1 MTTYQHMNQATRY
14 RVQYPDDEG
23 WTRTTTVD
31 FPTLVGLLGSTA
43 DALRIIFRGPG
54 SMMWDLKL
62 LACDTYGDPRPLRL
76 CGDDAQ
82 PTTCDNGCGS
92 ATDDPEGQAWHDE
105 TCPSCHAMI
114 LDAGGMIHRMW
125 Y

>member
-1 MTTYQHMNQATRY
+1 MSHATRVLPLASCHAVAHTGTMTYQHMNQTEPCNQGQATRY

-31 FPTLVGLLGSTA
+31 FPTL
-43 DALRIIFRGPG
+43 
-54 SMMWDLKL
+54 
-62 LACDTYGDPRPLRL
+62 
-76 CGDDAQ
+76 
-82 PTTCDNGCGS
+82 CDNGCGS

-114 LDAGGMIHRMW
+114 LDAGGMIHRMG